1 MLGTQPIIQL
11 LALYNA
17 YIYGLMY
24 LVLSTFPTLW
34 QKVYCEKLGISGL
47 NYLSLTLGYLLGSQI
62 CALSVDRIYKSLTQ
76 SNNGTGKPEYR
87 IPLLTSSALL
97 VPLGLFWY
105 GWSAQDR
112 LHWIMPNI
120 GIALFA
126 CGVIIGVQCT
136 VTYIIDAYS
145 RYTAS
150 AIAAIT
156 LLRSLLALGFPLFAP
171 RMYQVLGYGWGNSVL
186 AFAAILLGWPAT
198 FAMWKWGE
206 ALRGKSQ
213 YASGIEE

>member
-17 YIYGLMY
+17 YIYGIMY

-34 QKVYCEKLGISGL
+34 QKVYHEKLGISGL
-47 NYLSLTLGYLLGSQI
+47 NYFSLTLGYLVGSQI
-62 CALSVDRIYKSLTQ
+62 CALFVDRIYKSLTR
-76 SNNGTGKPEYR
+76 SNNGTGRPEYR

-97 VPLGLFWY
+97 MPSGLFWY
-105 GWSAQDR
+105 GWSAQAR

-120 GIALFA
+120 GIAFFA
-126 CGVIIGVQCT
+126 CGVIIGIQCT
-136 VTYIIDAYS
+136 VTYIIDAYP

-156 LLRSLLALGFPLFAP
+156 LLRSVSALGFPLFAP
-171 RMYQVLGYGWGNSVL
+171 RMYQVLGYGWGNNAL
-186 AFAAILLGWPAT
+186 AFAAVLLGWPA
-198 FAMWKWGE
+198 
-206 ALRGKSQ
+206 LRHLRCGD
-213 YASGIEE
+213 GGRC